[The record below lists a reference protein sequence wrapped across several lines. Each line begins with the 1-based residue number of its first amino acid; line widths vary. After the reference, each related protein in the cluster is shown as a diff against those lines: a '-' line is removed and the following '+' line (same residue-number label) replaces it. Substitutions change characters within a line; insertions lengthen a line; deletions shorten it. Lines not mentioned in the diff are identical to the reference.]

1 MAEVTESC
9 SAAPA
14 AEAIIY
20 INGKRYVLPAGR
32 GEATLLAFLRGKVLH
47 VFLRLMAGHV
57 CVCRYH
63 PCAMGIVAQRS
74 MVLPRPRGLHVGP
87 HASRAGWAGR
97 PLALALACSAP
108 HAWFM
113 MPMDSSLGPALN
125 LAGANEAAR

>member
-32 GEATLLAFLRGKVLH
+32 GEATLLTFLRGKVLH

-74 MVLPRPRGLHVGP
+74 MVLPRPLGDCMWVHTPHGL
-87 HASRAGWAGR
+87 AGR
-97 PLALALACSAP
+97 GDLWRLRLPAAL
-108 HAWFM
+108 H
-113 MPMDSSLGPALN
+113 MPGS
-125 LAGANEAAR
+125 